1 MGTERR
7 EFQTEVKQLLDLM
20 IHSLYSNK
28 DIFLRELISNCS
40 DALDRMRFESLTRQ
54 EASPDRELHIKL
66 EADPK
71 ARRLTV
77 HDNGIGMTR
86 QELIEHIGTIA
97 RSGTQ
102 EFLKVL
108 KDRKESQLPPELIG
122 QFGVGFYSCF
132 MVADK
137 VTLATRRAGEES
149 ATRWESTGEGG
160 YLIED
165 TTQPEPGTSVTL
177 HLKPP
182 DPEDGLK
189 DYTDEYVIREIVRK
203 YSDFVSYPIRMKVE
217 REETERDENGKPKE
231 GAEARKVIK
240 EETLNSM
247 KAIWARPR
255 SEVSEEEYKEFYKHI
270 SHDWNDPLE
279 TVSARMEGLFEAQAL
294 LFIPSKAPFD
304 LYSRDLAYRGIHLY
318 VKRVF
323 IMDDCREL
331 LPEYLRFIRG
341 VVDSEGL
348 SLNVS
353 REILQQDRQIKAIR
367 NFLVKKVL
375 ETLKELKEK
384 QLEKYLT
391 FWQEFAPVLK
401 QGLMGWD
408 EKKDRLLE
416 LLLCQS
422 SHHEKDLTSLK
433 DYVGRMKEG
442 QSAIYFLTGSSRLLV
457 ERSPHL
463 EAFLAK
469 GYEVLYLTDP
479 VDELWVQAVTEFEGK
494 KFQSAG
500 KGEVE
505 LGSQEEQKQ
514 AEESR
519 KEKEQSF
526 KDLMEALKKALE
538 EEVKE
543 VRLSNRLTSSP
554 VCLVGE
560 AHDLSPQMQEMMRRM
575 GQKTPKNKRTLEL
588 NPTHPLLPKLQA
600 LLEKGSDSQ
609 ELQNYAQLLF
619 GQALLAEGSPLPD
632 PASYGK
638 LVAELMIKAL

>member
-40 DALDRMRFESLTRQ
+40 DALDRLRFESLTRQ

-71 ARRLTV
+71 ARILTV
-77 HDNGIGMTR
+77 HDNGIGMSR

-137 VTLATRRAGEES
+137 VNLVTRRAGEES

-165 TTQPEPGTSVTL
+165 TTKPEPGTSVTL

-294 LFIPSKAPFD
+294 LFIPSKTPFD

-422 SHHEKDLTSLK
+422 SHHEKNLTSLK

-560 AHDLSPQMQEMMRRM
+560 PHDLSPQMQELMHRM

-588 NPTHPLLPKLQA
+588 NPAHPLLLKLQA

-638 LVAELMIKAL
+638 LVAELMIRAL